1 MKKTPTGLQDY
12 LDIARRRVWWL
23 VLPSVLITLGVFFGS
38 LKLPRVYESEATIMI
53 EPQKVPSNYVQ
64 PTISVDITDR
74 IQNIRQEILSLT
86 RLRKIISD
94 LGLYDSVPGKTV
106 PDEVVEQMRKDISVD
121 VVPSL
126 MGTDRTRSVTAFR
139 IAYVGANP
147 VLTQKVTRNLA
158 SLFVEENLKNRE
170 QESEGTTDFLDG
182 QLEKMRQS
190 LQEQEKRLETFKAA
204 HAGELPEQQSS
215 GFQMIGQ
222 MQTVLQSNADAIT
235 RVQQQK
241 AYLSSVLEGIRM
253 NQTPQNMKSALQIQ
267 LDMKSA
273 ELLHAEQKYQP
284 NHPDIRKLNS
294 EIAALKSEVEAEKSS
309 SVDGKSLATADQV
322 QVQMAELDKEIAL
335 RTKRQSELERNIQEM
350 QSRIGRLPQVEQ
362 QLAELTRDYQTSK
375 ASYDTML
382 GKRDNSSVAAE
393 MERRAQGE
401 QFRIL
406 DPASFPDKPLKPNL
420 LQIDILGLLA
430 GLFGSLGLALVA
442 ELADNT
448 MNTDRDL
455 AHCSGLPVLACLSY
469 VRDEGELRR
478 AKLRRGLI
486 SAATLATVL
495 VTVFLVYMQCGAIAT
510 GFGWKF

>member
-190 LQEQEKRLETFKAA
+190 LQEQEKRLETFKAC
-204 HAGELPEQQSS
+204 
-215 GFQMIGQ
+215 
-222 MQTVLQSNADAIT
+222 
-235 RVQQQK
+235 
-241 AYLSSVLEGIRM
+241 
-253 NQTPQNMKSALQIQ
+253 
-267 LDMKSA
+267 
-273 ELLHAEQKYQP
+273 LLY
-284 NHPDIRKLNS
+284 
-294 EIAALKSEVEAEKSS
+294 
-309 SVDGKSLATADQV
+309 T
-322 QVQMAELDKEIAL
+322 
-335 RTKRQSELERNIQEM
+335 
-350 QSRIGRLPQVEQ
+350 SRCV
-362 QLAELTRDYQTSK
+362 
-375 ASYDTML
+375 
-382 GKRDNSSVAAE
+382 
-393 MERRAQGE
+393 
-401 QFRIL
+401 
-406 DPASFPDKPLKPNL
+406 
-420 LQIDILGLLA
+420 
-430 GLFGSLGLALVA
+430 
-442 ELADNT
+442 
-448 MNTDRDL
+448 
-455 AHCSGLPVLACLSY
+455 
-469 VRDEGELRR
+469 
-478 AKLRRGLI
+478 
-486 SAATLATVL
+486 
-495 VTVFLVYMQCGAIAT
+495 
-510 GFGWKF
+510 